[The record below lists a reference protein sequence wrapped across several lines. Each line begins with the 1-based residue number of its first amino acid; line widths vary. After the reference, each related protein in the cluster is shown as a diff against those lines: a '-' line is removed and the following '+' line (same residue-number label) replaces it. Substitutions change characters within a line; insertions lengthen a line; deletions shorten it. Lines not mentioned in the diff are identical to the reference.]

1 MNDDRKVRER
11 QQLLFAANV
20 GLTIAGEIVACGAV
34 GYWADR
40 KYGISPRG
48 VLAGLLLGMFAAG
61 YELWKLVRS
70 FEDK

>member
-1 MNDDRKVRER
+1 MKDDWKARER
-11 QQLLFAANV
+11 QQWLLAANV
-20 GLTIAGEIVACGAV
+20 GLTIAGEIVACGAI

-40 KYGISPRG
+40 KYGTAPRY
-48 VLAGLLLGMFAAG
+48 VLAGLLLGLLAAG